1 MLMFGVWGIIVDP
14 VKQRLGDRS
23 WQLVAYILHK
33 ANSFPQGQTY
43 VNLLGFPLLT
53 AMTLQ
58 AFVGMFFFGIIGCAL
73 RMRMVVCIALGLGN
87 LR

>member
-14 VKQRLGDRS
+14 VKQRLEDRS

-33 ANSFPQGQTY
+33 ANTFPQGQTY

-58 AFVGMFFFGIIGCAL
+58 AFVGMCVEDAHGGVYCLGI
-73 RMRMVVCIALGLGN
+73 MRLEVM
-87 LR
+87 

>member
-1 MLMFGVWGIIVDP
+1 MFGVGGIIVDP
-14 VKQRLGDRS
+14 VKQRLEDRS

-58 AFVGMFFFGIIGCAL
+58 AFVGMFFL
-73 RMRMVVCIALGLGN
+73 YYRVCVEDAHGGVYCLQASATAGF
-87 LR
+87 